1 MTMMMYRTSTI
12 TGKKM
17 NEIKNPLPV
26 PPKREHKTDD
36 FDLPYK
42 DGDDFDVTLSE
53 SDDFDLKEPL
63 A

>member
-17 NEIKNPLPV
+17 NEIKNPLPI

-36 FDLPYK
+36 FDLM
-42 DGDDFDVTLSE
+42 LSE

>member
-1 MTMMMYRTSTI
+1 
-12 TGKKM
+12 M